1 MRCYEVG
8 PGVTQAASI
17 HAYERKDGDP
27 ICRPLRIYTVDPS
40 LPRADGAIA
49 TLQVP
54 YEPLKP
60 GPKGCLFEVDCSDG
74 DTQFPPLDLESPRI
88 LIGNGLSP
96 GVANPAFHQQMVY
109 AVASST
115 YAIFRSA
122 LGRLVAWGADTPQP
136 PGLGPR
142 KLILHPHSASEGANA
157 CYRASSCEIF
167 FGYAPS
173 KKLPGGTVFACLSH
187 DIIVHEVT
195 HALIHGLRSRF
206 TIPSN
211 TDVLGFHEGL
221 SDLIAVLHHFL
232 YPEVLAT
239 QIRKV
244 GPNVEHSE
252 LLTQIAA
259 EFGLSVS
266 GPAAVRN
273 AADGKEQTRYNA
285 NLEPHAMGNVLVA
298 AVFEAFIRIFQ
309 RKTERFRRLAG
320 PQTPGFWSEDLVQ
333 LLAEKAAK
341 LARNFLE
348 IFIRAIDYCPPLD
361 LSLGDYLRAIITA
374 DYNLVPSDPWSY
386 RETIV
391 DCFAAR
397 GILPDGVIH
406 LSEDSLLWRSPNRP
420 LPVIR
425 NLSFSALNFD
435 GDPSKPASAE
445 EMYRQACALGDFITQ
460 PHICDEF
467 GLMPASPPVVDLP
480 FIQSIRTSRRVGP
493 DGQVLFDLVA
503 EVTQR
508 RVVED
513 EEGNKSKLFGGSTI
527 IIGPR
532 GEIRY
537 VISKSIRSPARLD
550 LQLKFQKQSPFWEL
564 RDSHFRLT
572 GYALTE
578 VHKAWS
584 RLET

>member
-1 MRCYEVG
+1 MRTYEVAAS
-8 PGVTQAASI
+8 VTQAASI
-17 HAYERKDGDP
+17 HAYERKESDP
-27 ICRPLRIYTVDPS
+27 ITRPLRIYTVDPS
-40 LPRADGAIA
+40 LPRVDGAIA
-49 TLQVP
+49 TIQVP
-54 YEPLKP
+54 YEPLLP
-60 GPKGCLFEVDCSDG
+60 GPRGYLFEIQCG
-74 DTQFPPLDLESPRI
+74 DADTHLPPLDLESPRI
-88 LIGNGLSP
+88 LIGNGLPP

-115 YAIFRSA
+115 YALFRSA
-122 LGRLVAWGADTPQP
+122 LGRLIAWGSDNPQP
-136 PGLGPR
+136 PGQGPR
-142 KLILHPHSASEGANA
+142 KLILHPHVKSEGANA
-157 CYRASSCEIF
+157 CYKAQSCEIL

-173 KKLPGGTVFACLSH
+173 KKLPGGIVFSCLSH

-206 TIPSN
+206 TVPSN
-211 TDVLGFHEGL
+211 CDVLGFHEGL
-221 SDLIAVLHHFL
+221 SDLVAVLHHFL

-239 QIRKV
+239 QIRKA

-252 LLTQIAA
+252 LLTHIAS
-259 EFGLSVS
+259 EFGISAI
-266 GPAAVRN
+266 GPAAVRT
-273 AADGKEQTRYNA
+273 AVASKDQLHYSKD
-285 NLEPHAMGNVLVA
+285 LEPHAMGNVLVA
-298 AVFEAFIRIFQ
+298 AVFDAFIRIFQ
-309 RKTERFRRLAG
+309 QKTERIRRLAG

-348 IFIRAIDYCPPLD
+348 ICIRAIDYCPPVD
-361 LSLGDYLRAIITA
+361 LSLGEYLRAIITA

-391 DCFAAR
+391 DCFARR

-420 LPVIR
+420 LPVIPD
-425 NLSFSALNFD
+425 LSFSALTFN

-445 EMYRQACALGDFITQ
+445 GLYKQACALGDYITQ

-467 GLMPASPPVVDLP
+467 GLMPAAPPDVDLP
-480 FIQSIRTSRRVGP
+480 SIQSIRTSRRVGP

-508 RVVED
+508 RIVSD
-513 EEGNKSKLFGGSTI
+513 ENGNKSKLFGGSTI

-537 VISKSIRSPARLD
+537 VISKSIRKPARLD
-550 LQLKFQKQSPFWEL
+550 ALLKFQADSPFWEL
-564 RDSHFRLT
+564 REGHFRLT
-572 GYALTE
+572 GYALPE
-578 VHKAWS
+578 VHKSWS

>member
-1 MRCYEVG
+1 MRNYEVG
-8 PGVTQAASI
+8 PGVIQAASI
-17 HAYERKDGDP
+17 RAYERTDSDP
-27 ICRPLRIYTVDPS
+27 ITRPLRIYTVDPS
-40 LPRADGAIA
+40 LPSVDGAIA
-49 TLQVP
+49 TIQVP
-54 YEPLKP
+54 YEPLAP
-60 GPKGCLFEVDCSDG
+60 GPKGCLFEIQREDG
-74 DTQFPPLDLESPRI
+74 DTHLPPLDLESPRI
-88 LIGNGLSP
+88 LIGNGLPP

-115 YAIFRSA
+115 YALFRSA
-122 LGRLVAWGADTPQP
+122 LGRLIAWSSDNPQP
-136 PGLGPR
+136 AGLGPR
-142 KLILHPHSASEGANA
+142 RLLLHPHSANEGANA
-157 CYRASSCEIF
+157 SYRAQSCEIF
-167 FGYAPS
+167 FGYAES

-211 TDVLGFHEGL
+211 SDVLGFHEGL
-221 SDLIAVLHHFL
+221 SDLVAVLHHFL

-244 GPNVEHSE
+244 GPNVEYSQ
-252 LLTQIAA
+252 LLTRIAA
-259 EFGLSVS
+259 EFGLSAI

-273 AADGKEQTRYNA
+273 AAAA
-285 NLEPHAMGNVLVA
+285 NQQLQYDEKLEPHAMGNVLVA
-298 AVFEAFIRIFQ
+298 AVFDAFIRIFQ
-309 RKTERFRRLAG
+309 RKTERIRRLAG

-333 LLAEKAAK
+333 LLAEKAAR

-348 IFIRAIDYCPPLD
+348 ICIRAIDYCPPVD
-361 LSLGDYLRAIITA
+361 LSLGEYLRAIITA

-391 DCFAAR
+391 DSFALR
-397 GILPDGVIH
+397 GILPAGVIH
-406 LSEDSLLWRSPNRP
+406 LSEDALLWRPPNRP
-420 LPVIR
+420 LPVIP
-425 NLSFSALNFD
+425 NLSFSALSFN
-435 GDPSKPASAE
+435 GDPSKPASAQGL
-445 EMYRQACALGDFITQ
+445 YDQACALGDFITQ
-460 PHICDEF
+460 PHISDEF
-467 GLMPASPPVVDLP
+467 GLMPASPPDVDLP

-508 RVVED
+508 RIVMD
-513 EEGNKSKLFGGSTI
+513 AEGNKSKLFGGSTI

-532 GEIRY
+532 GEVRY
-537 VISKSIRSPARLD
+537 VISKSIRSPARLEV
-550 LQLKFQKQSPFWEL
+550 QLKFQKESPFWEL
-564 RDSHFRLT
+564 RDGQFRLT

-578 VHKAWS
+578 VHKSWN

>member
-1 MRCYEVG
+1 MRAYVIG
-8 PGVTQAASI
+8 PGVTQAAAI
-17 HAYERKDGDP
+17 HAYERTEKDP
-27 ICRPLRIYTVDPS
+27 ITRPLRIYTVDPS
-40 LPRADGAIA
+40 VPRVDGAIA
-49 TLQVP
+49 TVQVP

-60 GPKGCLFEVDCSDG
+60 GPQGCFFEVECRDG
-74 DTQFPPLDLESPRI
+74 DTHFPPLDLESPRI
-88 LIGNGLSP
+88 LIDNGLAPAVS
-96 GVANPAFHQQMVY
+96 NPAFHQQMVY
-109 AVASST
+109 AVASNT

-122 LGRLVAWGADTPQP
+122 LGRLIAWGTDDPNAPAM
-136 PGLGPR
+136 GVR
-142 KLILHPHSASEGANA
+142 KLKLHPHAASEGANA
-157 CYRASSCEIF
+157 CYQAKESAIY
-167 FGYAPS
+167 FGYGPS
-173 KKLPGGTVFACLSH
+173 RRLPGGTVFSCLSH

-239 QIRKV
+239 QIRRAGPKV
-244 GPNVEHSE
+244 DQCE
-252 LLTQIAA
+252 LLTRIAS
-259 EFGLSVS
+259 EFGLAAV
-266 GPAAVRN
+266 GPDAVRN
-273 AADGKEQTRYNA
+273 AADGKKALRYDSS
-285 NLEPHAMGNVLVA
+285 LEAHAMGNVLVA
-298 AVFEAFIRIFQ
+298 SIFEAFIRIFE
-309 RKTERFRRLAG
+309 RKTERIRRLAG
-320 PQTPGFWSEDLVQ
+320 PQVSGYWSEDLVQ
-333 LLAEKAAK
+333 LLAEKASR

-348 IFIRAIDYCPPLD
+348 ICIRAIDYCPPVD
-361 LSLGDYLRAIITA
+361 LTLGEYLRAITTA

-397 GILPDGVIH
+397 GILPAGVIH
-406 LSEDSLLWRSPNRP
+406 LSEDALLWRPPTRA
-420 LPVIR
+420 LPVIQK
-425 NLSFSALNFD
+425 LSFSELRFN

-445 EMYRQACALGDFITQ
+445 ALYHQACALGDFITQ

-467 GLMPASPPVVDLP
+467 GLMPVAPPNVNAP
-480 FIQSIRTSRRVGP
+480 AIQSIRTARRVGP

-508 RVVED
+508 RYVVD
-513 EEGNKSKLFGGSTI
+513 SAGHRAKVYGGSTI

-537 VISKSIRSPARLD
+537 VISKSIRNQARIDRQLD
-550 LQLKFQKQSPFWEL
+550 FQQKSKFWDVVDGSI
-564 RDSHFRLT
+564 RLT

-578 VHKAWS
+578 VHKS
-584 RLET
+584 FERLEV